1 MYYLFGKSE
10 LMRPKTLLSFL
21 LLAVSANA
29 LAQVIPL
36 ADVQGQQD
44 SSPYENQV
52 ITVSGKVTEAFG
64 DTWYLQDDY
73 GAWNG
78 LYVVGPGVVI
88 PANVPYWNSDRQP
101 EVGDV
106 LELTGTV
113 VEEDGNTQ
121 LVDVELVEFVDFWNA
136 TPAGIWTTAAET
148 QDEQYEGTRI
158 RLENATVITAP
169 DADGYW
175 TVAMEDGE
183 VTCWGVDTFDPSGNE
198 DPDGP
203 TPGDVYLI
211 YGASHQAGDEYVLHV
226 GDIDVVTLSAVD
238 EYEVEWAV
246 FPNPVGDMMRFKV
259 LNGNGEGAGVFIRIF
274 NLMGR
279 MVLELPL
286 ASIGIPLDV
295 SALGPGA
302 YTLEL
307 VSSEDR
313 ARLASKRFVKT

>member
-1 MYYLFGKSE
+1 M
-10 LMRPKTLLSFL
+10 
-21 LLAVSANA
+21 
-29 LAQVIPL
+29 
-36 ADVQGQQD
+36 
-44 SSPYENQV
+44 
-52 ITVSGKVTEAFG
+52 
-64 DTWYLQDDY
+64 
-73 GAWNG
+73 
-78 LYVVGPGVVI
+78 
-88 PANVPYWNSDRQP
+88 
-101 EVGDV
+101 

-121 LVDVELVEFVDFWNA
+121 LVDAELVEFVDFWNA

-226 GDIDVVTLSAVD
+226 GEIDVVTLSAVD

-246 FPNPVGDMMRFKV
+246 YPNPVGDMMRFKV
-259 LNGNGEGAGVFIRIF
+259 LNGHREGAGVFIRIF
-274 NLMGR
+274 NLAGR

-286 ASIGIPLDV
+286 ASIGSPLDV

-302 YTLEL
+302 YTLEMI
-307 VSSEDR
+307 SSENR
-313 ARLASKRFVKT
+313 VRLASKRFIKT

>member
-1 MYYLFGKSE
+1 
-10 LMRPKTLLSFL
+10 
-21 LLAVSANA
+21 
-29 LAQVIPL
+29 
-36 ADVQGQQD
+36 
-44 SSPYENQV
+44 
-52 ITVSGKVTEAFG
+52 
-64 DTWYLQDDY
+64 
-73 GAWNG
+73 
-78 LYVVGPGVVI
+78 
-88 PANVPYWNSDRQP
+88 
-101 EVGDV
+101 
-106 LELTGTV
+106 
-113 VEEDGNTQ
+113 
-121 LVDVELVEFVDFWNA
+121 
-136 TPAGIWTTAAET
+136 
-148 QDEQYEGTRI
+148 
-158 RLENATVITAP
+158 
-169 DADGYW
+169 
-175 TVAMEDGE
+175 
-183 VTCWGVDTFDPSGNE
+183 
-198 DPDGP
+198 
-203 TPGDVYLI
+203 VYLI